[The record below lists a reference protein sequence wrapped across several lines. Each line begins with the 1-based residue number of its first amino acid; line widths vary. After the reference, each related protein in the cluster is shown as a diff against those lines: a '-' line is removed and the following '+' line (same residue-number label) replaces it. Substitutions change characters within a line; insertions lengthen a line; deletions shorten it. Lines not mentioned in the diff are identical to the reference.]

1 MPAAPQHVFILA
13 VVLYFLVAPPCAD
26 QSLQEQAQ
34 AAHVLIGAAVRP
46 ARFSEPPYS
55 QTLAREYNLIEA
67 EDAMKWEATRPSRD
81 TFDFSGGD
89 QVVGFA
95 REHLMKVRGHTLV
108 WGIHNPSWL
117 VQGNFT
123 PSELSAILQEHIST
137 VMKHYRG
144 QVFAWDVLNEAI
156 DEQGRLRSSIWYDRP
171 GIGFAGKGTAYVEQ
185 IFRWAHAADP
195 NALLFYNDNGGEELN
210 AKSDAVYKMVQDFR
224 NRAVPIDGIGL
235 QMHIGCGANLE
246 SISDNIQRFSNLDL
260 QIHITEMDVALPL
273 DPATGEPASADL
285 IKQGRAI
292 PRGGVCLSRPS
303 RLPSD
308 SDLGIHRQ
316 VFLDRIPLAGKG
328 RGGPFV

>member
-34 AAHVLIGAAVRP
+34 AAHVLIGAAVRA

-89 QVVGFA
+89 KVVGFA

-171 GIGFAGKGTAYVEQ
+171 GIGFAGKGTAYIEQ

-195 NALLFYNDNGGEELN
+195 NALLFTTIM
-210 AKSDAVYKMVQDFR
+210 AAR
-224 NRAVPIDGIGL
+224 N
-235 QMHIGCGANLE
+235 
-246 SISDNIQRFSNLDL
+246 
-260 QIHITEMDVALPL
+260 
-273 DPATGEPASADL
+273 
-285 IKQGRAI
+285 
-292 PRGGVCLSRPS
+292 
-303 RLPSD
+303 
-308 SDLGIHRQ
+308 
-316 VFLDRIPLAGKG
+316 
-328 RGGPFV
+328 